1 MGMLDRYR
9 KPGGFAQLLNL
20 LETSPGSKQEK
31 FFALIFEES
40 PAWADEVKKRML
52 SFENILTWPVQDLM
66 EFVPRMP
73 EKVVVAALW
82 QLPEDQIANVMKSV
96 TTQQRRAI
104 IDAAANTAPTGA
116 EVATCRNKFVVEART
131 AGTNGS
137 LKLEKINPD
146 LVIPE
151 GIESKLRD
159 KFDPNKLAEAHGAP
173 RSGTSGNSAG
183 SSTSST
189 GSSATMA
196 KSVNT
201 SNAPAT
207 TASISQSEELFNLR
221 KQVLQMEK
229 DLKAVRHEND
239 LMKNKLE
246 QIKKIA

>member
-20 LETSPGSKQEK
+20 LETSPLSKQEK
-31 FFALIFEES
+31 FLQLIFEES

-52 SFENILTWPVQDLM
+52 NFDNILTWPVQDLM
-66 EFVPRMP
+66 EFIPRMP
-73 EKVVVAALW
+73 EKIVTAAVW
-82 QLPEDQIANVMKSV
+82 DLPEDKLINFMKAISS
-96 TTQQRRAI
+96 QQRRHLA
-104 IDAAANTAPTGA
+104 DTKAAGAAPSGG
-116 EVATCRNKFVVEART
+116 EIVTCRGKFVLEART
-131 AGTNGS
+131 AGSNGS

-146 LVIPE
+146 FVIPD

-159 KFDPNKLAEAHGAP
+159 KFDPTKFTGSE
-173 RSGTSGNSAG
+173 SSG
-183 SSTSST
+183 SSSS
-189 GSSATMA
+189 SSSSMA
-196 KSVNT
+196 NQPKSVST
-201 SNAPAT
+201 SAAPAT

-221 KQVLQMEK
+221 RQVLQMEK

>member
-9 KPGGFAQLLNL
+9 KPGGFAQLLTL
-20 LETSPGSKQEK
+20 LETSPAAKQEK
-31 FFALIFEES
+31 FLALIFEES

-52 SFENILTWPVQDLM
+52 NFENILTWPIQDLM
-66 EFVPRMP
+66 EFIPRMP
-73 EKVVVAALW
+73 EKIVSAAIW
-82 QLPEDQIANVMKSV
+82 GFSDDQIANLMKAVSP
-96 TTQQRRAI
+96 QQRRFI
-104 IDAAANTAPTGA
+104 MDAKANNVAPTGA
-116 EVATCRNKFVVEART
+116 EIATCRNKFVVEARA
-131 AGTNGS
+131 AGTSGA

-159 KFDPNKLAEAHGAP
+159 KFDPHKLAEAAGASP
-173 RSGTSGNSAG
+173 
-183 SSTSST
+183 T
-189 GSSATMA
+189 GSSGSSSGSSYGSSA

-221 KQVLQMEK
+221 RQVLQMEK
-229 DLKAVRHEND
+229 DLKSVRHENEI
-239 LMKNKLE
+239 MKSKLE

>member
-20 LETSPGSKQEK
+20 LETSAPSKQEK
-31 FFALIFEES
+31 FLALIFDES
-40 PAWADEVKKRML
+40 PAWAEEAKKRML
-52 SFENILTWPVQDLM
+52 NFENILTWPIQDLM
-66 EFVPRMP
+66 EFIPRMP

-82 QLPEDQIANVMKSV
+82 ELPEDVLANVMKSV
-96 TTQQRRAI
+96 TPQQRRAI
-104 IDAAANTAPTGA
+104 IDSKQGAAPTGA
-116 EVATCRNKFVVEART
+116 EISTCRNKFVLEART
-131 AGTNGS
+131 AGSNGS

-146 LVIPE
+146 LVIPD
-151 GIESKLRD
+151 GIEAKLRD
-159 KFDPNKLAEAHGAP
+159 KFDPMKLAADAAAASGKAAP
-173 RSGTSGNSAG
+173 TSAG
-183 SSTSST
+183 SSPTAS
-189 GSSATMA
+189 A

-229 DLKAVRHEND
+229 DLKSVRHENE